1 MSDKVL
7 HQSHTIP
14 TDGVGE
20 KPSFSPEQIEEY
32 NITPEELAA
41 TGQAQPEE
49 ESSGKILG
57 KFESQEDL
65 EAAYKELEKKL
76 HEPSDNQV
84 QADDDT
90 PTELPSDE
98 VSEAGDEKEPTLD
111 DEEPAD
117 TASGDAGEVVA
128 TAFEA
133 LQSDGEVTEDVYG
146 KFEKAGISKE
156 LVDHVKELQQF
167 KDQAGNRAIQDSIG
181 GEDSYGKMVDWAGN
195 NLSDKEIDIFDSI
208 MDNGTPDEVQFAV
221 SNLNSRMENAT
232 QPKQSRLIKAD
243 AIAAATGG
251 YPSQAH
257 MLADMKDP
265 RYNSDPSFR
274 DRVMAKSNSSAW

>member
-41 TGQAQPEE
+41 TGQATPEE
-49 ESSGKILG
+49 ESEGKILG
-57 KFESQEDL
+57 KFESQADL
-65 EAAYKELEKKL
+65 TAAYIQLEKKL
-76 HEPSDNQV
+76 HEPSDNQI

-98 VSEAGDEKEPTLD
+98 VSESSNEEEPTV
-111 DEEPAD
+111 DEGEESD
-117 TASGDAGEVVA
+117 TSSNEEGEGIAS
-128 TAFEA
+128 AFEA
-133 LQSDGEVTEDVYG
+133 MQEAGEVTEDV
-146 KFEKAGISKE
+146 FEKFAEAGIPKE
-156 LVDHVKELQQF
+156 LVEHVQELSQYKQANELKEVTSEVEDYPALQ
-167 KDQAGNRAIQDSIG
+167 K
-181 GEDSYGKMVDWAGN
+181 WASDNLSESEINTFDNIVENGTLDEMRFAVN
-195 NLSDKEIDIFDSI
+195 NL
-208 MDNGTPDEVQFAV
+208 NG
-221 SNLNSRMENAT
+221 RMQGNTA
-232 QPKQSRLIKAD
+232 PKQSKLIKAD

-257 MLADMKDP
+257 MLADMNDP
-265 RYNSDPSFR
+265 RYKSDPSFR
-274 DRVMAKSNSSAW
+274 DKVMAKSNSSAW